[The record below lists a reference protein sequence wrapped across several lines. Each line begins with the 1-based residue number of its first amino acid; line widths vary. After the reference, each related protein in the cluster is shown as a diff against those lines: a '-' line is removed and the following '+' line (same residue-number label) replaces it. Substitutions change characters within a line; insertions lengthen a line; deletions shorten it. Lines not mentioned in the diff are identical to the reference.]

1 MSQGEFPSSK
11 PWEMDDRGP
20 RTMLE
25 PVARTR
31 PLTLSAPEDVL
42 DSPVDGTASV
52 VFVYN
57 ADEVGIGWSAVQ
69 PASVGAHG
77 AVNPDDEELPFI

>member
-1 MSQGEFPSSK
+1 
-11 PWEMDDRGP
+11 
-20 RTMLE
+20 MLE

-31 PLTLSAPEDVL
+31 PLTLSATEDIL
-42 DSPVDGTASV
+42 DNPVDGTASV

-57 ADEVGIGWSAVQ
+57 ANEMRIGWPAVQ

-77 AVNPDDEELPFI
+77 AVDPEDEELPCI